1 MNIGTFKIH
10 FQQHDIFVKLPKAY
24 DEAKESGYSL
34 ILVQDGDELFKDI
47 ERDMIL
53 VGVQSNNRNQ
63 DYSPW
68 ETVVDGVHYKGEADA
83 YILWMTKHLLP
94 YLRKCFNISQRNEDI
109 CIAGASLGG
118 LLALYTLFK
127 SPENFGSYILIS
139 PSVWYPGFVQFM
151 KQQTVIKDDKQIYWY
166 VGALEGQQQFSM
178 KQEMFVRTEFAV
190 DILSELLFSDK
201 AMFYYTT
208 NRNGKH
214 NVLYFKSYF
223 AKAIK
228 KLF

>member
-1 MNIGTFKIH
+1 M
-10 FQQHDIFVKLPKAY
+10 
-24 DEAKESGYSL
+24 EYSPT
-34 ILVQDGDELFKDI
+34 
-47 ERDMIL
+47 
-53 VGVQSNNRNQ
+53 NRNQ

-201 AMFYYTT
+201 AIFYYTT